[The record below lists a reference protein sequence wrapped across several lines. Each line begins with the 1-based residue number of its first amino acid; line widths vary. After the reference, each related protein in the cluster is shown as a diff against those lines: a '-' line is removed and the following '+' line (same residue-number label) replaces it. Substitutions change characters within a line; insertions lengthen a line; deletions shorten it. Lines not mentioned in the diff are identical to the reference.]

1 MEILLKSADLFG
13 SLDSLKEARLLAT
26 NPRSVAAIDR
36 LEQVYEVLKL
46 YGVEGYVSF
55 DLGMLSKYNYY
66 TGIIFKAYTYGIGD
80 AIVKGGRYDT
90 LLSRFGKNSA
100 AIGCMVVIDDV
111 MESLKR
117 QQIPVEGMPQ
127 KRILYYT
134 ADTYEKMLREADQ
147 LRRAGTAV
155 ELCPANK

>member
-1 MEILLKSADLFG
+1 M
-13 SLDSLKEARLLAT
+13 
-26 NPRSVAAIDR
+26 
-36 LEQVYEVLKL
+36 KL